1 MAEQEL
7 KKISQAE
14 LDEILK
20 QHELWLKSGGQNGT
34 CADLSFHDLR
44 QLIFP
49 NEVNLEKAVLKGAN
63 LQNTNLERANLI
75 QSILADADLWNAILV
90 GADFRGADLRR
101 VDFRHANLMYADLR
115 MTSLK
120 GANLGGAELSRTDIR
135 GATGIGD
142 TQSLHLTE
150 DILQQQLK
158 ISQLEN
164 QLEQLQV
171 ENNQSQEQQKKVAQL
186 EQKLELAKQQEQEL
200 QKLKTEK
207 ERLENEIKS
216 ILETNIDEAHKALTN
231 ALTNTGEQIAN
242 NQKFSTLLKWG
253 AVVLIGLDIVFV
265 IAIPILILCG
275 KFNDLLD
282 KVGIWAILF
291 FTFPALLILLIALS
305 LLRHQKQLI
314 AEIRHYSML
323 KHKIELY
330 GGILKAAQFTAS
342 SVMQSQNSEAAKY
355 IQETFNE
362 IKAELLKSPN
372 FDLNAQPHI
381 FPEEGGNLVEM
392 LKSITELLKIST
404 EANKAIAESAK
415 KATTSEK

>member
-1 MAEQEL
+1 MEEHELNKILEEIDQYAQWEQLERQEKKQEIQEL
-7 KKISQAE
+7 KQ
-14 LDEILK
+14 EIQNIKVMLENNIGEANEALITALK
-20 QHELWLKSGGQNGT
+20 
-34 CADLSFHDLR
+34 
-44 QLIFP
+44 
-49 NEVNLEKAVLKGAN
+49 
-63 LQNTNLERANLI
+63 NT
-75 QSILADADLWNAILV
+75 
-90 GADFRGADLRR
+90 
-101 VDFRHANLMYADLR
+101 
-115 MTSLK
+115 
-120 GANLGGAELSRTDIR
+120 
-135 GATGIGD
+135 D
-142 TQSLHLTE
+142 TQITQNQAFSKSLTWFAV
-150 DILQQQLK
+150 IL
-158 ISQLEN
+158 IC
-164 QLEQLQV
+164 
-171 ENNQSQEQQKKVAQL
+171 
-186 EQKLELAKQQEQEL
+186 
-200 QKLKTEK
+200 
-207 ERLENEIKS
+207 
-216 ILETNIDEAHKALTN
+216 
-231 ALTNTGEQIAN
+231 
-242 NQKFSTLLKWG
+242 
-253 AVVLIGLDIVFV
+253 LDIAFV
-265 IAIPILILCG
+265 LAIPFLIMAGTL
-275 KFNDLLD
+275 NELLD
-282 KVGIWAILF
+282 KTGVWAILF